1 VSLALS
7 ASGKSTF
14 QQFDHAL
21 LWAGALLLGTGLVMV
36 YSASIAI
43 AEQSRFTSNQPTY
56 FLVRHLVFVATSTL
70 AGIAVF
76 QVPMRLWQQAAPYL
90 FVFGAALLVL
100 VLIPGIGREVNGSRR
115 WLPLLVANLQPSE
128 LVKLFVVLY
137 AADYTVRKAA
147 WMHSLKRGFAPMFA
161 VMLFVGALLLREP
174 DFGAFA
180 VIAAI
185 AMGIMF
191 LGGMNWRLFAGLAVL
206 LVLGFVVI
214 ILTSPY
220 RMHRI
225 LGFMDPWADPY
236 GRGYQLS
243 HALIAFGRGEMLGV
257 GLGASVEKLFYLPEA
272 HTDFLLAVIGE
283 EMGFLG
289 VIVVIGLFIFVTVRA
304 FAIGSQAAKL
314 ERYFSALVA
323 QGTGIWLGVQ
333 AVINMGVNLGLL
345 PTKGL
350 TLPFMSFGGSA
361 LLANCAALA
370 LLLRID
376 WESRQLMRGSGG
388 VSAALESVAK
398 TLEGAVSR
406 SPQPPLRGRAWAVA
420 GLRMSRRPGTD

>member
-1 VSLALS
+1 MSPASS
-7 ASGKSTF
+7 APAQSTLREY
-14 QQFDHAL
+14 DHAL
-21 LWAGALLLGTGLVMV
+21 MWTAVLLLGTGLVMV

-43 AEQSRFTSNQPTY
+43 AEQAKFASNQPTY
-56 FLVRHLVFVATSTL
+56 FLVRQLVFLGAATVAGTV
-70 AGIAVF
+70 VF

-90 FVFGAALLVL
+90 FLFGAALLVL

-137 AADYTVRKAA
+137 AADYAVRKAA
-147 WMHSLKRGFAPMFA
+147 WMHSLRKGFLPMFA

-185 AMGIMF
+185 AMGILF
-191 LGGMNWRLFAGLAVL
+191 LGGMNWRLFAGLVVL
-206 LVLGFVVI
+206 LVVGFVVI

-220 RMHRI
+220 RMQRI

-236 GRGYQLS
+236 GKGYQLS
-243 HALIAFGRGEMLGV
+243 HALIAFGRGEVLGV

-283 EMGFLG
+283 ELGFFG
-289 VIVVIGLFIFVTVRA
+289 VALVIGLFSFLIMRA

-314 ERYFSALVA
+314 ERYFCALVA
-323 QGTGIWLGVQ
+323 QGIGIWLGVQ
-333 AVINMGVNLGLL
+333 AIINMGVNLGLL

-350 TLPFMSFGGSA
+350 TLPFLSFGGSG

-376 WESRQLMRGSGG
+376 WESRQLMRGSTGAMLLAGGKGLERARFRRAERGVRGG
-388 VSAALESVAK
+388 VWLVDGLRA
-398 TLEGAVSR
+398 
-406 SPQPPLRGRAWAVA
+406 RGRPPRGV
-420 GLRMSRRPGTD
+420 R